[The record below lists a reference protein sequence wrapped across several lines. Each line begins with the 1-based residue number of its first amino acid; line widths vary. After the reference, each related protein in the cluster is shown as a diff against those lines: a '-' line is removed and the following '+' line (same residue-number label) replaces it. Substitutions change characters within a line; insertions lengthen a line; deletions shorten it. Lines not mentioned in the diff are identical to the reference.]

1 MKAIHQNDYCAIGN
15 QHEHVTSRI
24 NDMLIELQNHAYQ
37 TGAERGKQQ
46 VIEANAAAGEIPPTL
61 CTTVHLGANQAT
73 IETGHMLNPAGEE
86 VATLTIANHGTEVR
100 LSFETQTQA
109 SLVLHALLV
118 HKDYRV
124 VPTEGLQRV
133 HRDLDSC
140 QKVMWLAGCQPQVP
154 NGFDSAYV
162 TDAQARLVDIEGW
175 IEAAG
180 LPIAQHHEQCSVLKQ
195 VNVRY
200 SSTTASIE
208 SEQALAYA
216 VFADNGNCICFST
229 QSDHPTL
236 VSLAKDGHEVLPL
249 GRLNQPRERLA
260 TDGGRNPQYLGL
272 FEGETYAQREAR
284 LCAVNHKEGQ
294 QP

>member
-24 NDMLIELQNHAYQ
+24 NDMLIEFQNHAYQ
-37 TGAERGKQQ
+37 TGVERGKQQ
-46 VIEANAAAGEIPPTL
+46 VIEANAAAGKIPPTL

-124 VPTEGLQRV
+124 VPTEGLRQV
-133 HRDLDSC
+133 HRDLDAC

-154 NGFDSAYV
+154 NGFDGSYV
-162 TDAQARLVDIEGW
+162 TDAQARLADIDGW
-175 IEAAG
+175 IVAAG
-180 LPIAQHHEQCSVLKQ
+180 LPMAQQHEQCSVLEQ

-200 SSTTASIE
+200 SNTTTAIP
-208 SEQALAYA
+208 LAA
-216 VFADNGNCICFST
+216 NHNGMRIDASG
-229 QSDHPTL
+229 
-236 VSLAKDGHEVLPL
+236 VL
-249 GRLNQPRERLA
+249 GRVGGQLKLGAREMLKHLEQMA
-260 TDGGRNPQYLGL
+260 EQFYAGDLTAVDEFLQL
-272 FEGETYAQREAR
+272 FCLDQKRPAQQS
-284 LCAVNHKEGQ
+284 EGQ
-294 QP
+294 